1 VKKTLILLGV
11 GCVLVGV
18 VGVVMLIIDGDW
30 KLFAIVNGALAV
42 LLLVLFRG
50 SVTGAD
56 KNRPPGVAR
65 VSAAR
70 WAGPTDPDK
79 LAAQERALQPDN
91 EAAAA
96 ARAEELSTGFGFL
109 LAAVPPAAAA
119 IICVLTVL

>member
-1 VKKTLILLGV
+1 MKRTAYGLGA
-11 GCVLVGV
+11 GCVLVGIV
-18 VGVVMLIIDGDW
+18 AAVMLIIGGDW
-30 KLFAIVNGALAV
+30 KLFAIVNGALAI
-42 LLLVLFRG
+42 LLLTLFKG

-91 EAAAA
+91 EAAAD
-96 ARAEELSTGFGFL
+96 ARAEDLSTGFGFL

-119 IICVLTVL
+119 VICLFTVL

>member
-1 VKKTLILLGV
+1 MKKAAHGIGA
-11 GCVLVGV
+11 GCVLVGIV
-18 VGVVMLIIDGDW
+18 AVVMLIIHGDW

-42 LLLVLFRG
+42 LLLILFRG
-50 SVTGAD
+50 LVTGAD
-56 KNRPPGVAR
+56 KDRPPSVAR

>member
-96 ARAEELSTGFGFL
+96 RAEELSTGFGFL

>member
-18 VGVVMLIIDGDW
+18 VGVVMLIIGGDF
-30 KLFAIVNGALAV
+30 KVFAIVNGALAV

-56 KNRPPGVAR
+56 ENRPPGVAR

-91 EAAAA
+91 EAAAE
-96 ARAEELSTGFGFL
+96 ARAEEPSTGFGFL